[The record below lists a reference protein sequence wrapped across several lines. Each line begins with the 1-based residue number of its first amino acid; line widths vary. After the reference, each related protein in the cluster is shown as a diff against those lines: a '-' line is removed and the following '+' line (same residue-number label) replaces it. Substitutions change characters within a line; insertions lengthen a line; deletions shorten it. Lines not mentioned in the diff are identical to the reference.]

1 MTSKEI
7 RELAP
12 AEITTKLRETRE
24 QLLQLR
30 LRKNSGQVE
39 KPHLL
44 REYRNHH
51 DQREGKNDRKPVGNR
66 PHVTP
71 PLASCQNRVCKD
83 QLRNWPS
90 LLTIV
95 RSTKRDPLWLSPL

>member
-12 AEITTKLRETRE
+12 AEITTKLRETRD

-30 LRKNSGQVE
+30 LRKNTGQVE

-44 REYRNHH
+44 REYRK
-51 DQREGKNDRKPVGNR
+51 DIARLE
-66 PHVTP
+66 TI
-71 PLASCQNRVCKD
+71 LAQKKTT
-83 QLRNWPS
+83 QAA
-90 LLTIV
+90 
-95 RSTKRDPLWLSPL
+95 